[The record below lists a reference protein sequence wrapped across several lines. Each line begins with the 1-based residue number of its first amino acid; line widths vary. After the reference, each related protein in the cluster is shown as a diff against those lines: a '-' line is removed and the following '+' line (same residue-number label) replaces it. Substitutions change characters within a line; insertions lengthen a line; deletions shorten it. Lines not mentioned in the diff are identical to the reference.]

1 MTELS
6 FLIDLLLNHELP
18 KPTKDL
24 IASRIREV
32 ETRLV
37 STPSNEWLKSPAQLP
52 MQVTLSGPKQAPSTL
67 ALMAKHGDIPPV
79 MPAPEMPPIEPVT
92 QVAQT
97 QATAAALS
105 SRNSAIAD
113 AIAGK
118 VDKVNGRP
126 RKW

>member
-24 IASRIREV
+24 IADRIRDV
-32 ETRLV
+32 EAKISHPMRVNL
-37 STPSNEWLKSPAQLP
+37 SPPPVGQL
-52 MQVTLSGPKQAPSTL
+52 QAASTL
-67 ALMAKHGDIPPV
+67 AAMARHADPSLVIA
-79 MPAPEMPPIEPVT
+79 PAPEMPKIEPVA
-92 QVAQT
+92 VIAQT
-97 QATAAALS
+97 PATAAAMNH
-105 SRNSAIAD
+105 RNETISA

-118 VDKVNGRP
+118 VDKSNGRP